1 MCHVHS
7 YSLSILLE
15 QMNKGK
21 SNDSAETTIES
32 INKVGELF
40 PSATLEDYA
49 ELSRDDDEDD
59 NDEGRVL

>member
-15 QMNKGK
+15 QMNKAK